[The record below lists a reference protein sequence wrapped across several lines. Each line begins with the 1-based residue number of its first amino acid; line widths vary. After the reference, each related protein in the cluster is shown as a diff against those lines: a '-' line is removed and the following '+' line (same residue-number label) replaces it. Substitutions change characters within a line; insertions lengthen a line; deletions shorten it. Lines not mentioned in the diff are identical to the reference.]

1 MYARVAQLAEQLI
14 CNQQVVGSN
23 PTAGSN
29 FIWGISSVGR
39 AVALQATGRWFDPS
53 ILHQIRVLSSAGRA
67 APLHGVGRKFDPC
80 RTHHI
85 PKWRSGSAEDC

>member
-29 FIWGISSVGR
+29 FIWGIGEMGSRGLCKAKLRVRLSYSPPYFSS
-39 AVALQATGRWFDPS
+39 DN
-53 ILHQIRVLSSAGRA
+53 
-67 APLHGVGRKFDPC
+67 
-80 RTHHI
+80 
-85 PKWRSGSAEDC
+85 E